1 MTVDPPVMDI
11 GPSITLGRS
20 EAFTGGLGNSTQ
32 QSAGHRPVEEDAIMN
47 AVVSPSALPVDPEQS
62 HDGISVT
69 EADYWQ
75 HYYLGH
81 EVTYEWNDGILEEN
95 GVSDYLTF
103 LVFDWLIRLLA
114 EFLQTH
120 PIADRVALE
129 MGFRLALPHKVVIR
143 RPDYGVVRHDNPVR
157 LAGPVQSYRG
167 VFDLCIEGVSTS
179 SRAIEERDT
188 VVKKAEYAAGGVRE
202 YYLLHHEPRLRGFY
216 RLNAQGGVYEPLPEG
231 PDGIVRSAVLP
242 GFQWRLRD
250 LDRQPRFETLID
262 DAVYAGF
269 VLPQLKQERQRA
281 EQAERSVE
289 QERARVALLAQRLR
303 ALGVDPD
310 AQS

>member
-1 MTVDPPVMDI
+1 
-11 GPSITLGRS
+11 
-20 EAFTGGLGNSTQ
+20 
-32 QSAGHRPVEEDAIMN
+32 MN
-47 AVVSPSALPVDPEQS
+47 AVLSPSALPVDPEQS
-62 HDGISVT
+62 HDGMSVT
-69 EADYWQ
+69 EAEYWQ

-81 EVTYEWNDGILEEN
+81 EVTYEWNDGVLEEK

-103 LVFDWLIRLLA
+103 LVFDWLIRLLT

-129 MGFRLALPHKVVIR
+129 MGFRLALPQKVVIR

-167 VFDLCIEGVSTS
+167 IFDLCIEGVSTS
-179 SRAIEERDT
+179 SRAMEERDT

-216 RLNAQGGVYEPLPEG
+216 RLNARGVYEPLPEG
-231 PDGIVRSAVLP
+231 PEGIVRSAVLP

-269 VLPQLKQERQRA
+269 VLPKLQQERQRA